1 MKKLLTI
8 LILLLTVVSKGYAI
22 KTSVWT
28 GNEPISWNQE
38 IYSGTQY
45 EATGIF
51 TGLAE
56 GDIISI
62 STTKGIEEPQYV
74 LTYKAGSGW
83 EWTDL
88 STTVTNNVI
97 LYTVESS
104 TIATEIAERGLI
116 FRGQGYNITE
126 ISIDKCYITKA
137 SVFTSLVTNDKI
149 RISLTTESESTLR
162 VYTKNN
168 DELVELYNGTPS
180 STTQDIIIT
189 DADHIAAIKENGLI
203 MYGSTATNIE
213 ASRIARYTLTVT
225 DPANGAISVSTDE
238 GITTTEDRIFDTGTK
253 LTLTATPAS
262 DYSFTKWTVNGADY
276 TDNPQ
281 EITMTD
287 ATTVAATF
295 TANAI
300 PAFSLDGFT
309 ADAGNTYDAT
319 THELTTASS
328 WSGMQ
333 LWIGNNSTYSG
344 SKLVLRTSEASQLK
358 ITVGYTDG
366 TTSELQE
373 DAAAMVRAIA
383 LESSKKIQKVII
395 QNQVAG
401 AVTFTEMALD
411 PSYTLTITAPEN
423 GSFTVNDGT
432 NNLATGASV
441 SYGTTLTLTATPATD
456 YSFTKW
462 TIDGTD
468 YTDNPY
474 SFDLTAD
481 VTVTASFSNKSERV
495 LKEESVAISEGDIK
509 INRGLF
515 ANAVAGDII
524 RIYGTPGEGAKIALE
539 PSDYSGALE
548 GANWAEFSTSP
559 FELVLTDALLTTVKA
574 KDLLIRG
581 EKYTFKKAVL
591 YTESELGNEIIDIKS
606 YTLTI
611 QTPQNGTITVKRGN
625 EQVSGGSYDEGTVLT
640 LTAIPNDDYQFVKWT
655 KNGADAGT
663 ESTLTITMDSDVD
676 IAAFFEEIPKPVIDD
691 ETGETDLSNMT
702 AQDETTTVSYDEN
715 TGAVTMTT
723 TEPDKGVQI
732 WFDTP
737 EEVKGNVL
745 LVDIAEANVTV
756 SVTVRYT
763 DGTESSMTSATAAS
777 QRTVAR
783 RAASNGTT
791 IAVPVETGKQV
802 QCIEVK
808 NAEAGVIHITKMT
821 VFEKNVFDENG
832 KADLSMG
839 KAQSNATYDIS
850 TYTLATTKGWT
861 GLSITPLETEEVKG
875 VELMVKF
882 ASKSQVKVAVTYSDD
897 EGSEIIME
905 EAAPYVKMT
914 LDGNKY
920 VKDIM
925 IQATTAAIIR
935 LTEVAVNQTATPDE
949 IPEPVFSNGKADLSR
964 FEVQDA
970 TKVMYN
976 AETYKMATTDGW
988 IGVQMNTSEAES
1000 VSGAELAV
1008 SFTEVVKVKLSVT
1021 YKDGT
1026 QADTI
1031 SAQAQQETRL
1041 LLDATKVIQQIQ
1053 VQPTE
1058 AGALQFVEL
1067 VVRQM
1072 VTPDELPEPV
1082 FSNGKADLSRFEVQ
1096 EANQVMYN
1104 AETYKMATTDGWIGV
1119 QMNTSEAE
1127 SVSGAELAVSF
1138 TEAVKVKLS
1147 VIYKDGTQADTISAQ
1162 AQQETR
1168 LLLDATKVIQQIQV
1182 QPTEAGALQFVE
1194 LVVRQTPTP
1203 DPEPVYL
1210 FNEQGEADLTMFQ
1223 AMDDNASYDTTTHQ
1237 ITATQNWAGIQAWLE
1252 NPQSVNGNML
1262 SVKLVEEG
1270 ANIRV
1275 TIGYTDG
1282 TESAADGSKAIA
1294 TETGTEI
1301 LVPNDATKEIQK
1313 IMIQVVEMGSVTL
1326 QSITGIDYSVTEL
1339 EEGETRL
1346 LWKNS
1351 QGVELHWNSI
1361 CEQDAVYGAL
1371 LKEDQQLCI
1380 TIISRDEDNE
1390 WPKVFIRDINNQEV
1404 GEVVELNSLKQF
1416 PNVIRLTLTA
1426 EMVSRMA
1433 DGFSICGDGITV
1445 NRVELYQ
1452 PYAPQAGDI
1461 NLKEL
1466 NGGWNATY
1474 DAASHTITTSA
1485 RWAARGWDIG
1495 DSRYNSYDLIQVK
1508 FLAVDFPVTLK
1519 MEYTDANGN
1528 KQATSTGVSAGNTTL
1543 QMPIPENIQQID
1555 KVYLIWQQPASL
1567 TLTAAEVLSES
1578 DWNYPEL
1585 LSKSTD
1591 IRYITHDGESDK
1603 WYDLNGRRVEQ
1614 PGKGLYI
1621 KNGKKTIISK

>member
-8 LILLLTVVSKGYAI
+8 LALLLTA
-22 KTSVWT
+22 TLQVWAVDALAT
-28 GNEPISWNQE
+28 GESRTVFENAEGTAISWNEVCDTKNSAWGSILAAGDQIVVTVSE
-38 IYSGTQY
+38 RTGT
-45 EATGIF
+45 
-51 TGLAE
+51 
-56 GDIISI
+56 SN
-62 STTKGIEEPQYV
+62 TKVV
-74 LTYKAGSGW
+74 LRNGS
-83 EWTDL
+83 
-88 STTVTNNVI
+88 S
-97 LYTVESS
+97 ESVGS
-104 TIATEIAERGLI
+104 D
-116 FRGQGYNITE
+116 
-126 ISIDKCYITKA
+126 ISIDG
-137 SVFTSLVTNDKI
+137 
-149 RISLTTESESTLR
+149 
-162 VYTKNN
+162 
-168 DELVELYNGTPS
+168 VETFPYE
-180 STTQDIIIT
+180 
-189 DADHIAAIKENGLI
+189 AI
-203 MYGSTATNIE
+203 
-213 ASRIARYTLTVT
+213 YTLTAANVT
-225 DPANGAISVSTDE
+225 ALANGFCISGD
-238 GITTTEDRIFDTGTK
+238 GIKVTK
-253 LTLTATPAS
+253 
-262 DYSFTKWTVNGADY
+262 V
-276 TDNPQ
+276 
-281 EITMTD
+281 
-287 ATTVAATF
+287 
-295 TANAI
+295 
-300 PAFSLDGFT
+300 
-309 ADAGNTYDAT
+309 
-319 THELTTASS
+319 
-328 WSGMQ
+328 
-333 LWIGNNSTYSG
+333 
-344 SKLVLRTSEASQLK
+344 VLRRPAT
-358 ITVGYTDG
+358 
-366 TTSELQE
+366 
-373 DAAAMVRAIA
+373 
-383 LESSKKIQKVII
+383 
-395 QNQVAG
+395 
-401 AVTFTEMALD
+401 
-411 PSYTLTITAPEN
+411 YTLTITPPTN

-432 NNLATGASV
+432 NDLETGASV
-441 SYGTTLTLTATPATD
+441 KQWTKLTLSANASAG
-456 YSFTKW
+456 YNFSKW
-462 TIDGTD
+462 TIGGTD

-474 SFDLTAD
+474 TFEMSGNTTVAATFTSGVSSKVFTNGVADLSKFEVQDAEKVTYD
-481 VTVTASFSNKSERV
+481 TESHKITVTAGYTGVQVTATSADDVQGKEVRITFSEAAKVKATVKYADETATDTIMSDAATILYMVINGTKKISQIQIQPTEAGSVTLSEVKVNTESTKPADPETPDEPSQTGVNITLDDLNEGWNSTYDATTKTIDITSDWGARGWYIGDGRYNSKGSITVKFEAVGFGVTLKMEYTNTDGESKDTSASAAAGETEVTLDIPANVKTIDKVYITYEKAATLKLTAATVNDPVVDNRTEKSLVE
-495 LKEESVAISEGDIK
+495 KTQAIADADIE

-515 ANAVAGDII
+515 SNAVVGDVI
-524 RIYGTPGEGAKIALE
+524 RIYATGLSATSKIALAT
-539 PSDYSGALE
+539 DYDSAFD
-548 GANWAEFSTSP
+548 GANWTEFTESP
-559 FELVLTDALLTTVKA
+559 FALKLTASLISKVQEKN
-574 KDLLIRG
+574 LLIRG
-581 EKYTFKKAVL
+581 ENFTFKKAVL

-640 LTAIPNDDYQFVKWT
+640 LTAVPNDGFQFVKWT

-676 IAAFFEEIPKPVIDD
+676 IAAFFEEIPKPVIDE
-691 ETGETDLSNMT
+691 ETGETDLSTMT
-702 AQDETTTVSYDEN
+702 AQDETTTVTYDEE
-715 TGAVTMTT
+715 TETVTMTT

-745 LVDIAEANVTV
+745 LVDIEEANVTV

-763 DGTESSMTSATAAS
+763 DGTQSSMTSTAAAS

-808 NAEAGVIHITKMT
+808 NAEAGVIHITKMA
-821 VFEKNVFDENG
+821 VIEKNVFDENG
-832 KADLSMG
+832 KADLSLG
-839 KAQSNATYDIS
+839 KAQSNATYDTS

-861 GLSITPLETEEVKG
+861 GLTITPLETEEVKG
-875 VELMVKF
+875 IELMVKF

-897 EGSEIIME
+897 EGSEIIMD

-914 LDGNKY
+914 LDGNKN

-925 IQATTAAIIR
+925 IQTTTAAIIQ
-935 LTEVAVNQTATPDE
+935 LTEVAVNQT
-949 IPEPVFSNGKADLSR
+949 
-964 FEVQDA
+964 
-970 TKVMYN
+970 
-976 AETYKMATTDGW
+976 
-988 IGVQMNTSEAES
+988 
-1000 VSGAELAV
+1000 
-1008 SFTEVVKVKLSVT
+1008 
-1021 YKDGT
+1021 
-1026 QADTI
+1026 
-1031 SAQAQQETRL
+1031 
-1041 LLDATKVIQQIQ
+1041 
-1053 VQPTE
+1053 
-1058 AGALQFVEL
+1058 
-1067 VVRQM
+1067 

-1096 EANQVMYN
+1096 DANKVMYN

-1147 VIYKDGTQADTISAQ
+1147 VTYKDGTQADTISAQ

-1168 LLLDATKVIQQIQV
+1168 LLLDATKSIQQIQV

-1223 AMDDNASYDTTTHQ
+1223 AMDDNASYDTTTYQ
-1237 ITATQNWAGIQAWLE
+1237 ITTSQNWAGIQAWLE
-1252 NPQSVNGNML
+1252 NPQSVSGNML
-1262 SVKLVEEG
+1262 SVKLIEES

-1313 IMIQVVEMGSVTL
+1313 IMIQVVEKGSVTL

-1351 QGVELHWNSI
+1351 QGVELHWNNI

-1416 PNVIRLTLTA
+1416 PNVVRLTLTA

-1474 DAASHTITTSA
+1474 DAASHTITTTA

-1585 LSKSTD
+1585 MSVSTD
-1591 IRYITHDGESDK
+1591 IRYITHEGESEK

-1614 PGKGLYI
+1614 PSKGVFI
-1621 KNGKKTIISK
+1621 KNGKKTVISK

>member
-1 MKKLLTI
+1 
-8 LILLLTVVSKGYAI
+8 
-22 KTSVWT
+22 
-28 GNEPISWNQE
+28 
-38 IYSGTQY
+38 
-45 EATGIF
+45 
-51 TGLAE
+51 
-56 GDIISI
+56 
-62 STTKGIEEPQYV
+62 
-74 LTYKAGSGW
+74 
-83 EWTDL
+83 
-88 STTVTNNVI
+88 
-97 LYTVESS
+97 
-104 TIATEIAERGLI
+104 
-116 FRGQGYNITE
+116 
-126 ISIDKCYITKA
+126 
-137 SVFTSLVTNDKI
+137 
-149 RISLTTESESTLR
+149 
-162 VYTKNN
+162 
-168 DELVELYNGTPS
+168 
-180 STTQDIIIT
+180 
-189 DADHIAAIKENGLI
+189 
-203 MYGSTATNIE
+203 
-213 ASRIARYTLTVT
+213 
-225 DPANGAISVSTDE
+225 
-238 GITTTEDRIFDTGTK
+238 
-253 LTLTATPAS
+253 
-262 DYSFTKWTVNGADY
+262 
-276 TDNPQ
+276 
-281 EITMTD
+281 MTD

-1096 EANQVMYN
+1096 DATKVMYN

-1138 TEAVKVKLS
+1138 TEVVKVKLS
-1147 VIYKDGTQADTISAQ
+1147 VTYKDGTQADTISAQ